1 MLKNGSIYLLAN
13 ILYAAVPFL
22 MIPVL
27 TRALTPAEYGQIAI
41 FQMLTAGLAGIIGFN
56 GTGASARHHF
66 EDVSEDEK
74 ARYNTNCIYILF
86 FSVLVVLAIF
96 SLFSTFLTQKLSLS
110 FEMIVLAVGVS
121 AFSFIIQLRLVQW
134 QVQKQA
140 VNYGLFQ
147 VSNGLALL
155 VFVFIFLFT
164 IEKTGAQYIL
174 ANFVSTLI
182 LSVMA
187 LFSLCKSNS
196 ISWSLPR
203 RTVMTDIMIFGAP
216 LVPHVFGGFL
226 LTSFDRVIINDHFG
240 LALTGIYTL
249 AFQLSMALK
258 IVFDAINKSFVPYL
272 YEILK
277 RDDAEEKL
285 LLVKRTYLWYVVLFA
300 AGLLGFI
307 IGPEL
312 LVLVAGSAYK
322 QAAEIISYLIVGQ
335 IFYGMYFMVTNYIF
349 YAKKTALLS
358 LITIFSGG
366 VNIGLILVMIP
377 VYGLKGAAWSFCLS
391 MSLRFL
397 LTWALASRVIH
408 MPWRLQTKK

>member
-27 TRALTPAEYGQIAI
+27 TRALSPAEYGQIAM
-41 FQMLTAGLAGIIGFN
+41 FQMLIAGLAGVIGFN

-66 EDVSEDEK
+66 EDVSEAEK
-74 ARYNTNCIYILF
+74 ARYNANCIYILF
-86 FSVLVVLAIF
+86 FSVVAVLAVVFFI
-96 SLFSTFLTQKLSLS
+96 SDFLTQKLSLS
-110 FEMIVLAVGVS
+110 FEAIVLAIGVS

-140 VNYGLFQ
+140 LKYGVMQ

-155 VFVFIFLFT
+155 ACVLVFIFTLG
-164 IEKTGAQYIL
+164 KTGEQYIL
-174 ANFVSTLI
+174 ANFVSTLVI
-182 LSVMA
+182 SVVA
-187 LFSLCKSNS
+187 LYSLCKTNS
-196 ISWSLPR
+196 VSWSLPR
-203 RTVMTDIMIFGAP
+203 RYVMADIMIFGAP
-216 LVPHVFGGFL
+216 LIPHVFGGFL
-226 LTSFDRVIINDHFG
+226 LTSFDRVIINENFG

-272 YEILK
+272 FEILR
-277 RDDAEEKL
+277 RDDAHEKL
-285 LLVKRTYLWYVVLFA
+285 KLVKRTYLWYGVLFV
-300 AGLLGFI
+300 AGLLGFV
-307 IGPEL
+307 IGPYL
-312 LVLVAGSAYK
+312 LVFVAGSAYK

-366 VNIGLILVMIP
+366 VNIGLMLIMIP
-377 VYGLKGAAWSFCLS
+377 EYGLKGSAWSFCFS
-391 MSLRFL
+391 MALRFL
-397 LTWALASRVIH
+397 LTWALASRVIS
-408 MPWRLQTKK
+408 MPWLLLTKK